1 MDVQEF
7 STQVE
12 DLDKKLDRLRALY
25 EQYFTGIEKLE
36 PRVPRLEVEKRF
48 RALRKERCSNTAVR
62 FRFQTLI
69 QRYTTLMSHWQRV
82 CRAIEEGTYEP
93 HVLRA
98 QRLLEKQ
105 EAASL
110 ETPARRRTSL
120 AATGDLVVDL
130 DLTDA
135 AEAEE
140 EPETGDA
147 EPVEGEP
154 GAERAPAPSDTGL
167 GEDVARVRSID
178 DLRRLLA
185 GASDLLSRT
194 SASPPAPR
202 APAVPRESRSTVPP
216 SLPIPALALRS
227 AVPALAT
234 RSAEAASP
242 PGRPATAADG
252 SSAGPSAASAH
263 GGGLDEDKIRAV
275 HEAFASAARGAAGS
289 VAVPSPT
296 ALRKSLEKELERMAQ
311 RHPGQRVDFR
321 VDVRDGKPI
330 IKSFVVPDKG

>member
-12 DLDKKLDRLRALY
+12 DLDKKLERLRALY
-25 EQYFTGIEKLE
+25 EQYFMGIEKLE
-36 PRVPRLEVEKRF
+36 PTVLRHEVEKRF
-48 RALRKERCSNTAVR
+48 RALRKERCPNTAVR

-98 QRLLEKQ
+98 QRLLEKR
-105 EAASL
+105 EAESL
-110 ETPARRRTSL
+110 EEPARRRTSPT
-120 AATGDLVVDL
+120 ATGDLAVDL

-147 EPVEGEP
+147 ESVEAEP
-154 GAERAPAPSDTGL
+154 RAARAPRPSDSNL
-167 GEDVARVRSID
+167 GEEVARVRSID

-185 GASDLLSRT
+185 GASDLLRGT

-202 APAVPRESRSTVPP
+202 APVVPREPRSTVPP
-216 SLPIPALALRS
+216 PLPTPALAVRS
-227 AVPALAT
+227 TPPALAT
-234 RSAEAASP
+234 RPAEAATP
-242 PGRPATAADG
+242 PVKPAPAADG
-252 SSAGPSAASAH
+252 SSAGSSTAAAP
-263 GGGLDEDKIRAV
+263 GGRLDEDKIRAV
-275 HEAFASAARGAAGS
+275 HEAFASAAKGAAGS

-296 ALRKSLEKELERMAQ
+296 ALRKSLEQELARMAQ

-321 VDVRDGKPI
+321 VDVRDGRPV
-330 IKSFVVPDKG
+330 IKSFVVPGKG